1 MKRFAI
7 IILILLLGGITS
19 ESFAQKKGRVLV
31 YFQSDMDC
39 GECENTLYEH
49 LKFEKGVKDLKIDHI
64 SNTILI
70 EYVEKKNDE
79 KGLAAAIVKKA
90 IKLKKLIVRNMI
102 KSWLRLRIRAMN
114 IIMRFTKNGIDM

>member
-1 MKRFAI
+1 MKRFTI
-7 IILILLLGGITS
+7 VILILLLGGITG
-19 ESFAQKKGRVLV
+19 ESLAQKEGRVLV

-70 EYVEKKNDE
+70 EYVENKNDE
-79 KGLAAAIVKKA
+79 KGLATAIVKKGYKA
-90 IKLKKLIVRNMI
+90 EKIDREKYEKITAEAKKQGHEHQHEVHKERN
-102 KSWLRLRIRAMN
+102 
-114 IIMRFTKNGIDM
+114 